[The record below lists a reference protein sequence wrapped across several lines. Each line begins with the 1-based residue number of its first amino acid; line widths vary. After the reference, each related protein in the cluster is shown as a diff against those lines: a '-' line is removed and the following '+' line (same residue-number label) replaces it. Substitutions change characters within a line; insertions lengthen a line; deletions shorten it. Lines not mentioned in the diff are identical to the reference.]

1 MNISAKTIFVTPAT
15 AALATGLSLN
25 AIYLHIKV
33 GNLAASKMQGFKE
46 WMIRQ
51 QDLQEFVAAK
61 AVGRFTHQW
70 KQAREGKPAR
80 TKKQRLLETFNGSK
94 ILTVPSEEKA

>member
-1 MNISAKTIFVTPAT
+1 MSITNKTIYVTPST

-33 GNLAASKMQGFKE
+33 GNLKASKIQGFKE

-51 QDLQEFVAAK
+51 EDLQAFISARAK
-61 AVGRFTHQW
+61 GRFTHQW
-70 KQAREGKPAR
+70 KQAREGYVGKR
-80 TKKQRLLETFNGSK
+80 KKQQPVS
-94 ILTVPSEEKA
+94 IHSSEEGKP